1 MRLKL
6 PGFVVDWIIRRAQR
20 TPYFDLEHEGSLYMQ
35 RWWIRQPPGHG
46 AHAST
51 YEKQKSGIGI
61 RIHRTV
67 RSDRGRDLHDHPW
80 ANISIVL
87 RGGYWEILPIYQ
99 GQDAYFDA
107 HAYKRVW
114 RGPGS
119 IIFRS
124 ARTRHRLEI
133 PEYMNGKPGEAWSL
147 FIMGPWQR
155 DWGFHTPF
163 AWVYWRNYIGIEADQ
178 DEDSARVARDIGASG
193 VSTEG

>member
-1 MRLKL
+1 MKIKL
-6 PGFVVDWIIRRAQR
+6 PVSLVNWLIARAQR

-35 RWWIRQPPGHG
+35 RWWLRKPPGHG
-46 AHAST
+46 AHEST
-51 YEKQKSGIGI
+51 YDNKKSGIGI
-61 RIHRTV
+61 RIHRIM

-80 ANISIVL
+80 TNISIVL

-99 GQDAYFDA
+99 GQDPHFDA
-107 HAYKRVW
+107 HAYKRIW

-119 IIFRS
+119 IVIRR
-124 ARTRHRLEI
+124 AGTRHRLEVQQ
-133 PEYMNGKPGEAWSL
+133 GRSAWSL

-163 AWVYWRNYIGIEADQ
+163 AWVYWRNYIGLERGE
-178 DEDSARVARDIGASG
+178 DEHETRVARDIGASG